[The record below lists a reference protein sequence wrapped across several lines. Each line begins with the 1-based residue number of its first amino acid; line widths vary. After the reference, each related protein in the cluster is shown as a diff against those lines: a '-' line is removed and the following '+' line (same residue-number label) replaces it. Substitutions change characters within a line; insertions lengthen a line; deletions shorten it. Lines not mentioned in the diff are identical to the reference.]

1 MKYDCP
7 HCRKSL
13 EGKFIRLSRVEQV
26 KMRSCPHCG
35 REIEHLVH
43 SHEVFT
49 RVLTIFVAIATCYWI
64 AQRGFSGMLTPLA
77 TGLAVLAAA
86 YGIERYRL
94 RDAPRY
100 RKGRNEGWKPKLE
113 PLE

>member
-1 MKYDCP
+1 MKYECP

-13 EGKFIRLSRVEQV
+13 QGKFIRLSRIEQV

-35 REIEHLVH
+35 REIEHRMYR
-43 SHEVFT
+43 HELFT
-49 RVLTIFVAIATCYWI
+49 RVFTIFVAIATAYWI
-64 AQRGFSGMLTPLA
+64 DRRGLSGMLTPLLV
-77 TGLAVLAAA
+77 GLAVLAAA
-86 YGIERYRL
+86 YGFERWRL

-100 RKGRNEGWKPKLE
+100 RKGRNEAWKPKLE